1 MGKEPL
7 NNLEPTSRSN
17 GCFGLRMAHFGRRS
31 VAFLAAALVRK
42 LGNVEIL
49 SPAAIKCHDPVT
61 IARAARCRSQPNN
74 ERVMASKKS
83 VRPNDRIS
91 VLRHRQSLK
100 MARSA
105 HAYVRGSTVKFYE
118 WLHQQKRG
126 ALPEGP
132 SIWICGDCHVGNLG
146 PVAGMDGRV
155 DIQIRDLDQTVI
167 GNPAHD
173 IIRLALSL
181 ATASRGS
188 DLSGVTTARIL
199 EQIIEGYQAALRRDA
214 DAIDEAPKS
223 IQFVM
228 KRSIARSWK
237 HLANER
243 LGDPK
248 PTIPLGSRFWAL
260 SKSERAV
267 IEVLFKTP
275 SLCHL
280 ATSLRSRDDDAPVDV
295 ADAAYWMK
303 GCSSLGLLR
312 FAVLLSI
319 GSGKKGDLALMDVKE
334 AVTAAAPRYAKE
346 KMPKDQAERVLEG
359 AMHLS
364 PHLGKRMVAG
374 KIEGKSVFIR
384 ELLPQDLKIEL
395 EQLTAP
401 DAMKAASF
409 LAGVVGK
416 AHARQMDVATRKGWS
431 HELDRN
437 RSDSLEAPSWLWSS
451 VVALVGAHEI
461 AYLEHCR
468 RYANASA

>member
-1 MGKEPL
+1 M
-7 NNLEPTSRSN
+7 T
-17 GCFGLRMAHFGRRS
+17 
-31 VAFLAAALVRK
+31 
-42 LGNVEIL
+42 
-49 SPAAIKCHDPVT
+49 
-61 IARAARCRSQPNN
+61 
-74 ERVMASKKS
+74 SKKS
-83 VRPNDRIS
+83 IRPDDRIS
-91 VLRHRQSLK
+91 ALRLRQTLK

-105 HAYVRGSTVKFYE
+105 HAYVRGSTIKFYE
-118 WLHQQKRG
+118 WLEQQKRG

-132 SIWICGDCHVGNLG
+132 AVWICGDCHVGNLG
-146 PVAGMDGRV
+146 PVAAVDGRIE
-155 DIQIRDLDQTVI
+155 IQIRDLDQAVI

-173 IIRLALSL
+173 VIRLALSL

-188 DLSGVTTARIL
+188 DLPGVTTARIL
-199 EQIIEGYQAALRRDA
+199 EQVIEGYQAALRRDA

-223 IQFVM
+223 IQLVM
-228 KRSIARSWK
+228 KQSMARSWK

-243 LGDPK
+243 LENTK
-248 PTIPLGSRFWAL
+248 PTIPHGSRFWAL
-260 SKSERAV
+260 SKSERAT
-267 IEVLFKTP
+267 IEDLFQTP
-275 SLCHL
+275 ALHHL
-280 ATSLRSRDDDAPVDV
+280 ATSLKSRDDDALVEV

-312 FAVLLSI
+312 FAVLLTI
-319 GSGKKGDLALMDVKE
+319 GSGKKRDMALMDVKE
-334 AVTAAAPRYAKE
+334 AVTAAAPRYIKE
-346 KMPKDQAERVLEG
+346 KMPKDQAERVVEG

-395 EQLTAP
+395 EHLTVP

-416 AHARQMDVATRKGWS
+416 AHARQMDAATRRSWVN
-431 HELDRN
+431 ELHRQ
-437 RSDSLEAPSWLWSS
+437 RSKSLEAPSWLWSS

-468 RYANASA
+468 KYATNAD

>member
-1 MGKEPL
+1 M
-7 NNLEPTSRSN
+7 T
-17 GCFGLRMAHFGRRS
+17 
-31 VAFLAAALVRK
+31 
-42 LGNVEIL
+42 
-49 SPAAIKCHDPVT
+49 
-61 IARAARCRSQPNN
+61 
-74 ERVMASKKS
+74 SKKS
-83 VRPNDRIS
+83 VRPDDRVS
-91 VLRHRQSLK
+91 ALRLRQTLK

-105 HAYVRGSTVKFYE
+105 HAYVRGSTIKFYE
-118 WLHQQKRG
+118 WLEQQKRG

-132 SIWICGDCHVGNLG
+132 AVWICGDCHVGNLG
-146 PVAGMDGRV
+146 PVAAVDGRI

-188 DLSGVTTARIL
+188 DLPGVTTARIL
-199 EQIIEGYQAALRRDA
+199 EQVIEGYKSALRRDA

-228 KRSIARSWK
+228 KQSMGRSWK

-243 LGDPK
+243 LENTK

-260 SKSERAV
+260 SKFERVA
-267 IEVLFKTP
+267 IKELFQRP
-275 SLCHL
+275 ALHLL
-280 ATSLRSRDDDAPVDV
+280 ATSLRSRDNNAPVEV

-312 FAVLLSI
+312 FAVLLTI
-319 GSGKKGDLALMDVKE
+319 GSGKKREVALIDVKE
-334 AVTAAAPRYAKE
+334 AVTAAAPRYAE
-346 KMPKDQAERVLEG
+346 QKMPKDQAERVVEG

-364 PHLGKRMVAG
+364 PHLGKRTVAS
-374 KIEGKSVFIR
+374 KIESKSVFIR

-395 EQLTAP
+395 EHLSVP

-416 AHARQMDVATRKGWS
+416 AHARQMDVATRKSWS
-431 HELDRN
+431 KELN
-437 RSDSLEAPSWLWSS
+437 RHRSKSLEAPSWLWSS
-451 VVALVGAHEI
+451 VVSLVGAHEI

-468 RYANASA
+468 KYATNMPA